1 MVGNLLFNQ
10 VRETVDHGTLNAWE
24 RGPYFS
30 DLGYIEDPT
39 SNLKPTSA
47 GLQAGA
53 TPGFKPVTAD
63 YKGSAVGLY
72 TRIANNFLLGEPL
85 PALLSVCAPIRA
97 CCHPGWHPLRCA
109 RLPRRLKPTLRCGF
123 AAGNYNVNSNLETD
137 DGSSR
142 YLLYNNYFVYSTH
155 ATDFAMNA
163 HWDYQVDNVYAYPQG
178 ILAGWEPANH
188 ACSTD
193 PSAKCPPYKPPATNC
208 YVYNATIYMLGQGA
222 LCSTGSNTGPI
233 MDASVIH
240 SNDTNAWLKACEALM
255 TKGVTLAP
263 RASDA
268 VITAQAKLTLGEYPR
283 PYAGP

>member
-1 MVGNLLFNQ
+1 MQ
-10 VRETVDHGTLNAWE
+10 AWE

-30 DLGYIEDPT
+30 ELGYVEDPT

-47 GLQAGA
+47 ELQAGA
-53 TPGFKPVTAD
+53 TPGFKPVTDAAD

-72 TRIANNFLLGEPL
+72 TRIANNFLL
-85 PALLSVCAPIRA
+85 
-97 CCHPGWHPLRCA
+97 
-109 RLPRRLKPTLRCGF
+109 
-123 AAGNYNVNSNLETD
+123 GNYNVNSNLETD

-178 ILAGWEPANH
+178 ILAGWEPGNH
-188 ACSTD
+188 ACSTN

-208 YVYNATIYMLGQGA
+208 YLYNATLYMLGQGPF
-222 LCSTGSNTGPI
+222 CSTGSNTGSI

-240 SNDTNAWLKACEALM
+240 SNVTNAWLEACKALM

-263 RASDA
+263 PGSDA
-268 VITAQAKLTLGEYPR
+268 AITTQAKQTLGKYPR
-283 PYAGP
+283 PFA